1 MPGQPNV
8 YFGTGG
14 DDRAPDDVR
23 YRFYSVRDDEP
34 AAACASESDLTK
46 AKNET
51 DLRFGDGDGNGATF
65 EWVIGD
71 GLKNTAWPP
80 EAVSN
85 AGEEGAAGDRYWSDP
100 LIVGSQ
106 LIYFASLPGKIE
118 SVDPTVNIEGGESK
132 LYCIAIRN
140 LTDPKPVEA
149 GESCWT
155 SESAFERESVKIRKA
170 MMVQGIPQE
179 AWARDKKVDR
189 SEPANLFSNA
199 SQTRKR
205 RHRR

>member
-1 MPGQPNV
+1 MEAGDGRLTQQYQSMENLRFFDAGDGWRWYTNAPIITKPQVAILKPGKDLVPGQPNV

-85 AGEEGAAGDRYWSDP
+85 AGEEGAAGDRYWS
-100 LIVGSQ
+100 
-106 LIYFASLPGKIE
+106 
-118 SVDPTVNIEGGESK
+118 
-132 LYCIAIRN
+132 IR
-140 LTDPKPVEA
+140 
-149 GESCWT
+149 
-155 SESAFERESVKIRKA
+155 
-170 MMVQGIPQE
+170 
-179 AWARDKKVDR
+179 
-189 SEPANLFSNA
+189 
-199 SQTRKR
+199 
-205 RHRR
+205 